1 MVEPLDRTPRLG
13 TVTRSSVVALPKGRA
28 EGDARRV
35 IGRWVRMK
43 RSSWTGTSSY
53 CSCCVPSSKSG
64 GDGTMFEPLLDFW

>member
-43 RSSWTGTSSY
+43 RSS
-53 CSCCVPSSKSG
+53 
-64 GDGTMFEPLLDFW
+64 